1 MAIIDEFD
9 GPKCKGYLPHQFGNY
24 STFYG
29 TMMGENLPKVP
40 PQEFLE
46 QLLIKNGIPP
56 TIQYSIIEW
65 KLLPNSIF
73 MKFSLHGNDV
83 SEVVQ
88 ILKSNGLKY
97 PLGKIQLVHELYRK
111 NKLVNA
117 Q

>member
-1 MAIIDEFD
+1 MQRIPTSPIWQLLHVLWHDD
-9 GPKCKGYLPHQFGNY
+9 GRK
-24 STFYG
+24 
-29 TMMGENLPKVP
+29 
-40 PQEFLE
+40 EFLE
-46 QLLIKNGIPP
+46 QLLIKNGITP

-73 MKFSLHGNDV
+73 LKFSLHGNDV

-111 NKLVNA
+111 NKLVHA